1 MFGSA
6 AAAPQRRPRHLAA
19 KVIGGAAVAPL
30 FVAGFFWL
38 AGRADWTAGWAYLGL
53 LTAGQ
58 GGSALYVWR
67 KNPELVRR
75 RGEVG
80 EGTQS
85 WDILVLGLFG
95 VSYCAVLVVAPLDAV
110 RYRWSTMSTWL
121 WPLGAVM
128 YLTGVLGVTWAMVA
142 NTHFEKFVRIQ
153 KDRGH
158 QVVDTGPYRIIRH
171 PGYAA
176 ALLSLPLATP
186 LLLGSWWACVPAV
199 VAALCLAVRTALEDR
214 FLQAE
219 LAGYQDYARR
229 VPYRLL
235 PRIW

>member
-30 FVAGFFWL
+30 FVLL
-38 AGRADWTAGWAYLGL
+38 ACGPSRLDCRLGVSRI
-53 LTAGQ
+53 AHGGA

-186 LLLGSWWACVPAV
+186 LLLGFWWACVPAV